1 MNRKKRI
8 LQQNQAHNENHEDRV
23 NMSHHLNGTFDVQQH
38 YTSTILC
45 SNNVLNPIML
55 NTQTDNNTNKKGK
68 DVMND
73 KSFNNKSIPSYNDV
87 PFTFLDQ
94 SMSHKQLPYNRQHL
108 DYHGLG
114 TSNNMLMHQTP
125 IRALPKFGSIPVT
138 CKSFNKK

>member
-23 NMSHHLNGTFDVQQH
+23 NMSHHLNETFDVQQH

-45 SNNVLNPIML
+45 SNHVHHPIMM
-55 NTQTDNNTNKKGK
+55 NTQTDDNTNKKGK

-108 DYHGLG
+108 DDHGLG
-114 TSNNMLMHQTP
+114 ISNNMLMHQTP
-125 IRALPKFGSIPVT
+125 IRALPKIGSIPVT